1 MKHEIGTSTYGK
13 TVSGGTA
20 VLEPEP
26 TRRSPMIALE
36 GVEKVYRTE
45 RIETVA
51 LSQIQLSVPAGEFI
65 SIMGPS

>member
-26 TRRSPMIALE
+26 TLVSCSL
-36 GVEKVYRTE
+36 
-45 RIETVA
+45 
-51 LSQIQLSVPAGEFI
+51 
-65 SIMGPS
+65 